1 MKVDFEI
8 FKNEAGVV
16 TTEIAF
22 PLPDGI
28 FWVPYRII
36 KALPEKI
43 EFMKELAAAK
53 NQYSNRTPRYGHT
66 GDSKP
71 EEPLQS
77 HYMGQKVEKE

>member
-8 FKNEAGVV
+8 FKDENGVV

-43 EFMKELAAAK
+43 EFMKELAAAR
-53 NQYSNRTPRYGHT
+53 NQYSNRAPRYGYI
-66 GDSKP
+66 GDANP
-71 EEPLQS
+71 EEPLPS
-77 HYMGQKVEKE
+77 HYMGQKVENE